1 MVKPEAKP
9 SNEANNDDSSWLS
22 PIELRIFSVQK
33 ETACLQKSNRELS
46 RRLSLLRSRATK
58 KPSNQTKPS
67 ESTVT
72 PLAQV

>member
-1 MVKPEAKP
+1 
-9 SNEANNDDSSWLS
+9 
-22 PIELRIFSVQK
+22 
-33 ETACLQKSNRELS
+33 LQKSNRELS